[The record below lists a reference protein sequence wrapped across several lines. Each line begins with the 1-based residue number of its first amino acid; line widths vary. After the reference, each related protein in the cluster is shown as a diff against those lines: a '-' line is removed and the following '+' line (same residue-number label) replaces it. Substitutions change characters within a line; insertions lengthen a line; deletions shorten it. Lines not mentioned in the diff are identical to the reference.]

1 MNRKIKIALADDEA
15 LFRRG
20 IYFLLNRENDIEILF
35 EAEDGEELITKLR
48 SGNIPDII
56 VMDIKMPNING
67 VEATKII
74 RDEFPQIKIIALTS
88 YNTKSFIANMIDVGA
103 ISYVMKN
110 ATPNELL
117 STIYEV
123 DKKGYF
129 YNEYVMKI
137 IQENIIARH
146 KKTKSRFDCDKLTKR
161 EIQVLKL
168 ICKQYSGNEIA
179 DKLCLSARTVEG
191 HRNNLLRKTEC
202 KNMVGLIIYALK
214 NDYVSIENLVN

>member
-48 SGNIPDII
+48 EGNIPDVI

-74 RDEFPQIKIIALTS
+74 RDEFPDIKIIALTS

-110 ATPNELL
+110 ATPKELL

-129 YNEYVMKI
+129 YNEHVMKI

-214 NDYVSIENLVN
+214 NDYVTIENLVD